1 MRQDKLARHDD
12 RSGEIMTE
20 LQMSATVPAGGRS
33 ASHRERLAA
42 GRGRVAWVA
51 AFASIEM
58 LVVGVGT
65 YAAFVAYD
73 TIAYGGATGGAGYGW
88 ASTLLAGLYAILCLA
103 DDQYDVLV
111 AEDGRRELMHGAR
124 VLAVAF
130 ALLLAAGFV
139 TGTLDTYSRGTFLT
153 QMAVAIPAQIVTRF
167 VLIEF
172 VDRAR
177 REGQWIRC
185 GLTMVVL
192 PGAGEPAKVLDRLS
206 VRREDILQLHTL
218 QPGEGQEAG
227 LERKLAQIRH
237 DCRLSRSEVV
247 LIVFDDDSMDLV
259 TQAVSAFSEL
269 PVRIRLLPVGLAD
282 FMRCSR
288 VAQYGR
294 EHLLEIVS
302 GPSTA
307 MDQFLKRGLDIAV
320 ALVATVALSPLMAA
334 VALLI
339 KLDSRG
345 PVIFR
350 QIRHGFNNVP
360 IRVLKFRT
368 MTATEDGRS
377 EFRQA
382 VRADPRVTR
391 VGRML
396 RRTNIDELPQLLNVL
411 RGEMSLVG
419 PRPHAVAHNDMYADQ
434 IRRLSRRHTV
444 KPGITGWAQVNGF
457 RGETDTVE
465 KMRKRVELDLYYID
479 NWSILLDVKIL
490 VMTLFSRKSYANAY

>member
-1 MRQDKLARHDD
+1 
-12 RSGEIMTE
+12 MT
-20 LQMSATVPAGGRS
+20 QIDVPAPMPPAVPAAPRLKMIVPGRS
-33 ASHRERLAA
+33 RAT
-42 GRGRVAWVA
+42 WVA
-51 AFASIEM
+51 VFAAIEM
-58 LVVGVGT
+58 LVVGAGA
-65 YAAFVAYD
+65 YAAV
-73 TIAYGGATGGAGYGW
+73 IAYHWIVYGGVTSGSDYGW
-88 ASTLLAGLYAILCLA
+88 ASAALAILYGALCLA
-103 DDQYDVLV
+103 GDQYDVLV
-111 AEDGRRELMHGAR
+111 ADGGRRELMHGAR
-124 VLAVAF
+124 ALGLAF

-139 TGTLDTYSRGTFLT
+139 TEAIDGYSRGAFLT

-167 VLIEF
+167 ALVEL

-177 REGQWIRC
+177 RQGQWC
-185 GLTMVVL
+185 HCDVTMVVL
-192 PGAGEPAKVLDRLS
+192 PGAGNPSELLDRLS
-206 VRREDILQLHTL
+206 LQRENIRQLHL
-218 QPGEGQEAG
+218 LAPGEGREREMARRLARIQE
-227 LERKLAQIRH
+227 E
-237 DCRLSRSEVV
+237 CRAARPDVV
-247 LIVFDDDSMDLV
+247 LVVFGADNMELV
-259 TQAVSAFSEL
+259 TQVVSSFSEL
-269 PVRIRLLPVGLAD
+269 PVRIRLLPVGMTD

-288 VAQYGR
+288 VARSGR

-307 MDQFLKRGLDIAV
+307 MDHVLKRGLDLGIALLG
-320 ALVATVALSPLMAA
+320 ALVLLPLLMA

-339 KLDSRG
+339 KLDSPG

-350 QIRHGFNNVP
+350 QTRHGFNNEP

-368 MTATEDGRS
+368 MTTTEDGQS

-391 VGRML
+391 IGRIL
-396 RRTNIDELPQLLNVL
+396 RRTNIDELPQLLNVI

-465 KMRKRVELDLYYID
+465 KMRSRVELDLYYID
-479 NWSILLDVKIL
+479 NWSILLDLKIL
-490 VMTLFSRKSYANAY
+490 VMTLFSRRAYLNAY